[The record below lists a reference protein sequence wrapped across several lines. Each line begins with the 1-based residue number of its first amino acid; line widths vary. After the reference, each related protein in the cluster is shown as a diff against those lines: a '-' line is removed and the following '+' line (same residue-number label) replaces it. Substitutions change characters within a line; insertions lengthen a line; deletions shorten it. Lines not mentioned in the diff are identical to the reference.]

1 MRDINLKSTEYF
13 EAVARLGTVTKASKE
28 LGVSPSAVSQ
38 QINLLEKQLN
48 AKLFKR
54 EKKRLILT
62 LDGDRLYQTTKVTF
76 GALRNVK
83 NSISKKQNVRNF
95 VIRVSPSF
103 GVRWLGPRI
112 AEFANDNKEWNI
124 RIDATPDFS
133 AFEVEGIDLDIRY
146 GIGGWSGLN
155 NMPIMK
161 DFITPICS
169 PTYFKRLQKISKS
182 PDAQIQKA
190 NLIDSIKTLYRWDI
204 WLAKNKIDIPEL
216 SYQYCFDRSSMSIEL
231 AKEGG
236 GLALD
241 SVNLC
246 LNELISKKLI
256 PLSTNYPV
264 VEFSA
269 YWLVCPER
277 NFSRRIVNRFYD
289 WLLKKCNEHE
299 NNSRKFLKNMG
310 CSFVKM
316 DEINLNKKDSD

>member
-146 GIGGWSGLN
+146 GMGGWSGLN

-182 PDAQIQKA
+182 PDAQIQQA

>member
-1 MRDINLKSTEYF
+1 MRDINLKSTEHF
-13 EAVARLGTVTKASKE
+13 EAVARLGTVTKAAKE
-28 LGVSPSAVSQ
+28 LGVSPSAISQ

-48 AKLFKR
+48 AKLFRR

-112 AEFANDNKEWNI
+112 AEFANENKEWNI

-146 GIGGWSGLN
+146 GMGGWSGLN

-161 DFITPICS
+161 DFITPVCS
-169 PTYFKRLQKISKS
+169 PQYLKQLQKISKNS
-182 PDAQIQKA
+182 DEQITQA

-204 WLAKNKIDIPEL
+204 WLAKNKIEIPNV

-231 AKEGG
+231 AKESG

-246 LNELISKKLI
+246 LNELASKQLV
-256 PLSTNYPV
+256 PLSNKYPV

-277 NFSRRIVNRFYD
+277 NFSRRIVNRFYQ

-299 NNSRKFLKNMG
+299 NKSRTFLQNAG
-310 CSFVKM
+310 CNFVPM
-316 DEINLNKKDSD
+316 EELNLNKKDLD